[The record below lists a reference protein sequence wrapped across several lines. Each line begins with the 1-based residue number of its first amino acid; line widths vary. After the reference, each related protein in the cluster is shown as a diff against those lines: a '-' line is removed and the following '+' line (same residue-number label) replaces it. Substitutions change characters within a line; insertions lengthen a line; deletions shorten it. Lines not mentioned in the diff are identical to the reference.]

1 MYNVGFFIPKIDGSP
16 LNVEIFEN
24 LNKSL
29 ANKDIAEAVVFY
41 NDVDRNPVKPT
52 FGMFNSTD
60 IWFFTGI
67 LISTS
72 LDTCELSRSAVN
84 KFKLYHLYNAGE
96 KNLVG
101 TLHVSQDTEFIT
113 TSPEDSR
120 ELYRITGKKPV
131 LEVSGIENLIS
142 RLGEL

>member
-1 MYNVGFFIPKIDGSP
+1 MYNVGFFIPKIDGSD

-24 LNKSL
+24 LNEALTSKE
-29 ANKDIAEAVVFY
+29 IAEAVVFY
-41 NDVDRNPVKPT
+41 NDVEHNPVTPK

-60 IWFFTGI
+60 IWFFTGT

-101 TLHVSQDTEFIT
+101 ALHISQHVEFIT
-113 TSPEDSR
+113 TSPEDSK

-131 LEVSGIENLIS
+131 LEVSGIKNLIS